1 MSDVFRHRPAN
12 VFAGGGL
19 DRAGLLRKD
28 ADWVARQLA
37 DAGSVVILTWRDKHF
52 VAPGPEA
59 APAFMATA
67 EALALAHPEAPPT
80 LLAIHGEKAVFSAD
94 ISHLD
99 DPAAHPALAGRG
111 EFMDVRDIAATMSNA
126 HAQMLAH
133 SRALA
138 YWHRRHRF
146 CGNCGAPTVAQEAG
160 HVRVCT
166 NADCGLHHFPRTDPA
181 VIMLV
186 VDGDRCLLGRRP
198 GRDNRMYST
207 LAGFVEPG
215 ESLEEAVAREVME
228 ETGIAI
234 SAAHYAHSQPWPFPA
249 NLMLGFY
256 AEAATTEVRINEEEL
271 ADARWFTR
279 DEVRA
284 LMAARDRAEAEAA
297 GLTAHLPRPI
307 SIARRLIGE
316 WMNGLA

>member
-1 MSDVFRHRPAN
+1 MSDLFGDRPAN
-12 VFAGGGL
+12 VFAGGRL

-28 ADWVARQLA
+28 DAWIARQLA
-37 DAGSVVILTWRDKHF
+37 DPQSLVVLVWRDKHL

-59 APAFMATA
+59 APAFLAAA

-80 LLAIHGEKAVFSAD
+80 LLAVHEERAVFAAD
-94 ISHLD
+94 ISHIE
-99 DPAAHPALAGRG
+99 DPMAHPALAGRG
-111 EFMDVRDIAATMSNA
+111 DFIDVRDVAAHLDPA

-146 CGNCGAPTVAQEAG
+146 CANCGAPTVAREAG

-166 NADCGLHHFPRTDPA
+166 NADCGAHHFPRTDPA

-186 VDGDRCLLGRRP
+186 VDGERCLLGRRP

-234 SAAHYAHSQPWPFPA
+234 GAARYAHSQPWPFPA

-256 AEAATTEVRINEEEL
+256 ADAATTEIRVNEDEL

-279 DEVRA
+279 AEVRV
-284 LMAARDRAEAEAA
+284 LMEARDRAEAEAA

-307 SIARRLIGE
+307 SIARRLIRE
-316 WMNGLA
+316 WMDGDA